1 MNHSALSARPSQP
14 AGPAQPVQ
22 PAPRRSAWRA
32 WLRPGAKG
40 APLVVLLLV
49 MLVYP
54 VGQLLLLS
62 IHNDTG
68 FTLIEYKR
76 LFASSVYVDVLL
88 ITLKVSLWTT
98 FFSVLTGYPIA
109 YLISSATRERK
120 NRLLFWVLLSF
131 WTSFLVR
138 TFAWVVLLGRNGV
151 INQLLLKLGIIDE
164 PLSLLYHFSSVIV
177 GMVHALMPLAVL
189 TMLSVMENIDR
200 RLPSAA
206 ATLGARPGTVFW
218 KVYFPLSLPGV
229 AAGAL
234 MVFVTA
240 IGFFITPTLLGGRHQ
255 TMITQ
260 LIIDQV
266 MQALNWGFAGAIS
279 VLLLAVVLVVFLVYD
294 RMVGLSTMA
303 GESAGAKGSRAGG
316 WSRKLGDLILS
327 ALGNATDALLAILP
341 RSRAGRKRNAP
352 GSGESLTLR
361 VIVFLLLVFLSA
373 PAFLMIPLSF
383 DSASGLAWPPHGFSL
398 QWYRQIVDSPLWM
411 QAITRSMLVGLG
423 TGLLSMLIGTPAAF
437 LLVRGG
443 MRGKAAMLAFVLS
456 PIVVP
461 RMIIAVG
468 IFYFFAKIGL
478 VGSSLGLVLAH
489 TTVAVPYVVITMMAV
504 LRNYDTRLD
513 LAAQSMGARP
523 WATLRRVTFPILGA
537 GLMSSFLFAFAT
549 SFDELTIALFTSGG
563 LSTTLPKQ
571 FWDEITMQISPVI
584 AAVSTCLFI
593 FIAALIWVADRLRRR
608 SLAA

>member
-14 AGPAQPVQ
+14 AGPAQPIQ
-22 PAPRRSAWRA
+22 PAPRRPTWRT

-54 VGQLLLLS
+54 VGQLLMLS

-109 YLISSATRERK
+109 YLISSATRARK

-279 VLLLAVVLVVFLVYD
+279 VLLLAVVLIVFLVYD

-316 WSRKLGDLILS
+316 WSRKLGDLILT
-327 ALGNATDALLAILP
+327 ALGNATDALLAVLP
-341 RSRAGRKRNAP
+341 RSRKGRKRSVS

-411 QAITRSMLVGLG
+411 QAITRSMLVGIG

-608 SLAA
+608 SLTA

>member
-1 MNHSALSARPSQP
+1 MNHSALGAHSSQP
-14 AGPAQPVQ
+14 AQSTQPV
-22 PAPRRSAWRA
+22 PRRPTWRR

-62 IHNDTG
+62 IHNDSG
-68 FTLIEYKR
+68 FTFTEYKR

-109 YLISSATRERK
+109 YLISSLTRKRK

-151 INQLLLKLGIIDE
+151 VNQVLLKLGIIDE

-200 RLPSAA
+200 RLTSAA

-279 VLLLAVVLVVFLVYD
+279 VLLLAVVLIVFLVYD
-294 RMVGLSTMA
+294 RMFGLSTMA
-303 GESAGAKGSRAGG
+303 GESADAKGSRTGRG
-316 WSRKLGDLILS
+316 WSRKLGDLILTS
-327 ALGNATDALLAILP
+327 LGNATDALLALLP
-341 RSRAGRKRNAP
+341 RQRKGSRQAAS
-352 GSGESLTLR
+352 GSGASLTLR
-361 VIVFLLLVFLSA
+361 VVVFALLVFLTA

-383 DSASGLAWPPHGFSL
+383 DSASGLTWPPHGFSL

-411 QAITRSMLVGLG
+411 QAITRSMLVGIG

-437 LLVRGG
+437 LLARGG
-443 MRGKAAMLAFVLS
+443 MRGKAAMLAFVLA

-461 RMIIAVG
+461 RMIVAVG

-523 WATLRRVTFPILGA
+523 WATLRRITFPILGA

-563 LSTTLPKQ
+563 MSTTLPKQ

>member
-1 MNHSALSARPSQP
+1 M
-14 AGPAQPVQ
+14 
-22 PAPRRSAWRA
+22 
-32 WLRPGAKG
+32 
-40 APLVVLLLV
+40 LLLA

-62 IHNDTG
+62 VHNDSG
-68 FTLIEYKR
+68 FTLIEYRR

-88 ITLKVSLWTT
+88 ITLKISLWTT

-109 YLISSATRERK
+109 YLISSLTRERK

-151 INQLLLKLGIIDE
+151 INKLLLALGIIDQ

-279 VLLLAVVLVVFLVYD
+279 VLLLAVVLIVFLVYD

-303 GESAGAKGSRAGG
+303 GGSATRKPGHAGQ
-316 WSRKLGDLILS
+316 WNRRLGDAVLTL
-327 ALGNATDALLAILP
+327 LGNVTDAVISVFP
-341 RSRAGRKRNAP
+341 RRRRRSASNH
-352 GSGESLTLR
+352 ESLTLR
-361 VIVFLLLVFLSA
+361 IVVILLLVFLSA

-383 DSASGLAWPPHGFSL
+383 DAGSGLAWPPHGFSL
-398 QWYRQIVDSPLWM
+398 QWYQQIVDSPLWM
-411 QAITRSMLVGLG
+411 QAITRSMLVGIG
-423 TGLLSMLIGTPAAF
+423 TGILSMLIGTPAAF

-443 MRGKAAMLAFVLS
+443 MRGKAAMLAFVLA

-468 IFYFFAKIGL
+468 VFYFFAKIGL

-513 LAAQSMGARP
+513 QAAHSMGARP

-563 LSTTLPKQ
+563 VSTTLPKQ

-584 AAVSTCLFI
+584 AAVSTCLFV

-608 SLAA
+608 SLAS

>member
-1 MNHSALSARPSQP
+1 MHPDAPPPRPAR
-14 AGPAQPVQ
+14 
-22 PAPRRSAWRA
+22 WRA
-32 WLRPGAKG
+32 WLRPGAMS
-40 APLVVLLLV
+40 APIIVLLLV

-62 IHNDTG
+62 VHNGNG
-68 FTLIEYKR
+68 FTLVEYKR

-109 YLISSATRERK
+109 YLISSLTRERK

-151 INQLLLKLGIIDE
+151 INQLLLGLGIIDR
-164 PLSLLYHFSSVIV
+164 PLSLLYNFSAVIV

-279 VLLLAVVLVVFLVYD
+279 VLLLAVVLLVFLIYD

-303 GESAGAKGSRAGG
+303 GGSSAARGPKRGGG
-316 WSRKLGDLILS
+316 WSRKLGDVILT
-327 ALGNATDALLAILP
+327 ALGNATDAVIGILP
-341 RSRAGRKRNAP
+341 KRRKRRDAN
-352 GSGESLTLR
+352 GESLTLR
-361 VIVFLLLVFLSA
+361 VVVILLLVFLSA

-398 QWYRQIVDSPLWM
+398 QWYRQITDSPLWM
-411 QAITRSMLVGLG
+411 QAITRSMLVGIG
-423 TGLLSMLIGTPAAF
+423 TGILSMLIGTPAAF

-443 MRGKAAMLAFVLS
+443 MKGKAAMLAFILA

-468 IFYFFAKIGL
+468 VFYFFAKIGL
-478 VGSSLGLVLAH
+478 IGSSFGLVLGH
-489 TTVAVPYVVITMMAV
+489 TVVAVPYVVITMMAV

-513 LAAQSMGARP
+513 LAAHSMGARP

-549 SFDELTIALFTSGG
+549 SFDELTIALFSSGG

-584 AAVSTCLFI
+584 AAVSTCLFA

-608 SLAA
+608 SLAS